1 MKLKECMIN
10 TTDDWYPNYP
20 DNQVL
25 LSLSKLNTG
34 NYRVSVWGQDDVGY
48 DIDIKE
54 ITEACKLYQKLKE
67 RGNVSYEYLKTQG
80 FNPF

>member
-1 MKLKECMIN
+1 MKRKECFVN
-10 TTDDWYPNYP
+10 TTDNWYPNYP

-34 NYRVSVWGQDDVGY
+34 NYRVSVWGQDDVGW

-54 ITEACKLYQKLKE
+54 ISNACNLYHKIKN
-67 RGNVSYEYLKTQG
+67 RKTISYEYLKTQG